1 MGDIHFLKYCETDI
15 NHEVVY
21 FLDECVKSSC
31 SVAALE
37 QVADDAWR
45 GLIQVIHKSEQMWAF
60 TVKLERTSVK
70 YISSSS
76 PHVTQSPPSDS

>member
-1 MGDIHFLKYCETDI
+1 MGDVHFLKDCETYI

-21 FLDECVKSSC
+21 FLDEYFKSSC

-37 QVADDAWR
+37 QAVDDAWR

-76 PHVTQSPPSDS
+76 PHVTQSRSNDS